1 LGIKRNKV
9 VKLLLKYYTHN
20 IEPKKKIQN
29 KKTNKIEK
37 KKKILFFFYIY
48 KSITRKE
55 NRKTLHMACVG
66 GLSAGQSLLYTKTK
80 HSLPFASSP
89 VGCSRNRVGRRFCSV
104 RAETMATEKLGIKI
118 ERNPPESKLTQLG
131 VRKWPKY
138 VLSLSV
144 D

>member
-9 VKLLLKYYTHN
+9 VKLLLRYYTHN

-37 KKKILFFFYIY
+37 KKKSFFYFYIY

-138 VLSLSV
+138 GLSLSV